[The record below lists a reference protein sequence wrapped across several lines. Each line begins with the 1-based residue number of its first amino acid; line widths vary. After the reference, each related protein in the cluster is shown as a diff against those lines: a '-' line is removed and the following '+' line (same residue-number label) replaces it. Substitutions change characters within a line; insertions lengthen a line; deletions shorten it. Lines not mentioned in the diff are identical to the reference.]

1 MSIIDVLEEES
12 GRLDFVISMAMEDLR
27 QAPEGSLITKT
38 VRGAIRF
45 FLNREGSD
53 RPVYLS
59 RRKDPELIRAL
70 AQKKYARRMLREAC
84 RQKLAIDRFLADYD
98 PQSLTGIAENLRV
111 ADLISPYTEETEG
124 IPSSI
129 NPQPEVDLNLVSQML
144 ELCSRIL
151 NRTS

>member
-1 MSIIDVLEEES
+1 MSIIDVLEEE
-12 GRLDFVISMAMEDLR
+12 GRRLDSVISMAMEDLR
-27 QAPEGSLITKT
+27 KAPDGSLNT
-38 VRGAIRF
+38 RMASGAIRF
-45 FLNREGSD
+45 FLNKEGSD

-59 RRKDPELIRAL
+59 RKKDPALIRAL

-84 RQKLAIDRFLADYD
+84 RQKLAIDRFLADYN
-98 PQSLTGIAENLRV
+98 PQALTGIAEDLMV
-111 ADLISPYTEETEG
+111 ADLISPYIEETEE

>member
-1 MSIIDVLEEES
+1 MSIIDVLEEE
-12 GRLDFVISMAMEDLR
+12 GRRLDSVISMAMEDLR
-27 QAPEGSLITKT
+27 KAPDGSLNT
-38 VRGAIRF
+38 RMASGAIRF
-45 FLNREGSD
+45 FLNKEGSD

-59 RRKDPELIRAL
+59 RKKDPALIRAL

-84 RQKLAIDRFLADYD
+84 RQKLAIDRFLADYN
-98 PQSLTGIAENLRV
+98 PQALTGIAENLRV

-129 NPQPEVDLNLVSQML
+129 NPQPEVDLDLISQML

-151 NRTS
+151 NKTS

>member
-1 MSIIDVLEEES
+1 MSIIDVLEEE
-12 GRLDFVISMAMEDLR
+12 GRRLDSVISMAMEDLR
-27 QAPEGSLITKT
+27 KAPDGSLNT
-38 VRGAIRF
+38 RMASGAIRF
-45 FLNREGSD
+45 FLNKEGSD

-59 RRKDPELIRAL
+59 RKKDPALIRAL

-84 RQKLAIDRFLADYD
+84 RQKLAIDRFLADYN
-98 PQSLTGIAENLRV
+98 PQALTGIAEDLMV
-111 ADLISPYTEETEG
+111 ADLISPYIEETEE

-129 NPQPEVDLNLVSQML
+129 NPQPEVDLDLISQML

>member
-1 MSIIDVLEEES
+1 MSIIDVLEEE
-12 GRLDFVISMAMEDLR
+12 GRRLDSVISMAMEDLR
-27 QAPEGSLITKT
+27 KAPDGSLDT
-38 VRGAIRF
+38 RMASGAIRF
-45 FLNREGSD
+45 FLNKEGSD

-59 RRKDPELIRAL
+59 RKKDPALIRAL

-84 RQKLAIDRFLADYD
+84 RQKLAIDRFLADYN
-98 PQSLTGIAENLRV
+98 PQALTGIAEDLMV
-111 ADLISPYTEETEG
+111 ADLISPYIEETEE

>member
-1 MSIIDVLEEES
+1 MSIIDVLEEE
-12 GRLDFVISMAMEDLR
+12 GRRLDSVISMAMEDLR
-27 QAPEGSLITKT
+27 KAPDGSLNT
-38 VRGAIRF
+38 RMASGAIRF
-45 FLNREGSD
+45 FLNKEGSD

-59 RRKDPELIRAL
+59 RKKDPALIRAL

-98 PQSLTGIAENLRV
+98 PQSLTGIAEDLMV
-111 ADLISPYTEETEG
+111 ADLISPYIEETEE

-129 NPQPEVDLNLVSQML
+129 NPQPEVDLDLISQML

-151 NRTS
+151 NKTS

>member
-12 GRLDFVISMAMEDLR
+12 RRLDSVISMAMEDLR
-27 QAPEGSLITKT
+27 KAPDGSLNTKT
-38 VRGAIRF
+38 VSGAIRF
-45 FLNREGSD
+45 FLNKGGSD

-59 RRKDPELIRAL
+59 RKKDPALIRAL

-84 RQKLAIDRFLADYD
+84 RQKLAIDRFLADYN
-98 PQSLTGIAENLRV
+98 PQALTGIAEDLRV
-111 ADLISPYTEETEG
+111 ADLISPYTEEIEG

-129 NPQPEVDLNLVSQML
+129 NPQPEVDSNLVSQLL

-151 NRTS
+151 NKTS